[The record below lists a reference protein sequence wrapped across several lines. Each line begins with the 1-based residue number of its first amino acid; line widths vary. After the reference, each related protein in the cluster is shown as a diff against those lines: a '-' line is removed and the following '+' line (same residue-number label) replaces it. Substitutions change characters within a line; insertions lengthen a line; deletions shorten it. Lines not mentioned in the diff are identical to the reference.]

1 MPEPPIL
8 VTGAAGSIG
17 AVGRTVV
24 EELRRR
30 ELPVRAMVRREDERA
45 EALRA
50 TGAEVVAGDLT
61 RAPDVVRVLDG
72 CGRMYFGMSVSPTYL
87 EATMTTA
94 AVARDYARLDALVN
108 MSQMTVSQM
117 DLTSTSEST
126 QQREHWLA
134 EQALNW
140 SGLPVTHL
148 RPTVFLENP
157 LFSVF
162 VYRSIAEEGTIR
174 LPFGAG
180 RTSPVA
186 ARDVA
191 AVVAAILVDPSS
203 HIGRTYHL
211 TGPAS
216 VDMTTL
222 AEEFADA
229 LGLAGRLCGRLLRGL
244 GQPRPEG
251 AGPARPPLRPP
262 RHDGAAARGE
272 PLRPLDRRH
281 RDDHGKARDRG
292 AGVRPRA
299 PRDVHDMTWAER
311 KRGASTAGHHRR
323 RHRAGNLLLGAAH
336 PGHPPADPGRVHRVR
351 PALGQPSRSASWPTG
366 CAASRRRTGCWPRW
380 RRCPS

>member
-1 MPEPPIL
+1 MPGPPIL
-8 VTGAAGSIG
+8 VTGAAGSTG

-30 ELPVRAMVRREDERA
+30 ELPVRAMVHREDERA

-61 RAPDVVRVLDG
+61 RAPDVARVLDG
-72 CGRMYFGMSVSPTYL
+72 CGRMYFGMSVSPKYL

-148 RPTVFLENP
+148 RPTVFMENP
-157 LFSVF
+157 LFTTF
-162 VYRSIAEEGTIR
+162 AYHSIAEEGTIR

-216 VDMTTL
+216 IDMTAM
-222 AEEFADA
+222 AEEFAAALGRPVAYVDVSYEAWVNHDLKA
-229 LGLAGRLCGRLLRGL
+229 LGLPGHLFDHLATMARLHAENRY
-244 GQPRPEG
+244 
-251 AGPARPPLRPP
+251 
-262 RHDGAAARGE
+262 
-272 PLRPLDRRH
+272 DRRT
-281 RDDHGKARDRG
+281 DDIETITGRPAT
-292 AGVRPRA
+292 GVREYVR
-299 PRDVHDMTWAER
+299 E
-311 KRGASTAGHHRR
+311 
-323 RHRAGNLLLGAAH
+323 H
-336 PGHPPADPGRVHRVR
+336 PEMF
-351 PALGQPSRSASWPTG
+351 T
-366 CAASRRRTGCWPRW
+366 T
-380 RRCPS
+380 